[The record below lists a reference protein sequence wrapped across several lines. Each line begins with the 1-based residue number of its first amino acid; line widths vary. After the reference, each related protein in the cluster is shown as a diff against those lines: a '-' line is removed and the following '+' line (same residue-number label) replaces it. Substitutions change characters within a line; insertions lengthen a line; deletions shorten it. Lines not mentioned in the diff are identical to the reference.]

1 MSPPPPERALLENG
15 ASADART
22 GRLCA
27 ARAVPP
33 YHLGVP
39 ETSAT
44 AVLDSRYRLLA
55 QLAVGGTST
64 VHLATDTVLDR
75 TVAVKILHP
84 HLAQDAAVVDRFRRE
99 ALAAASLTHPHVV
112 TMFDV
117 ARDGSYLVMEHVD
130 GPSLRD
136 VLRLR
141 GRLPAQ
147 EALSLI
153 GPVAAGLSA
162 AHAAG
167 LVHRD
172 VKPENV
178 LLGSDGRVKI
188 GDFGLAREAASASTT
203 YGPDVFAGSPLYAS
217 PEAVRGDTLDARS
230 DVYALGVVLYECLTG
245 RPPFEADTPFTTA
258 MLHTTEQVPAPS
270 TAVDGVPP
278 MLDDVVRRATDPDPD
293 ARYPDAAAFARAL
306 HDAVPAGPVP
316 MNLRDGAGGTM
327 VIPVDATDTV
337 VTGAT
342 APTTGATAG
351 GATSTSPDTPT
362 APPQRSR
369 ARRLGATLRRR
380 WWATLLVLL
389 LVGTAGAWL
398 TWDQAIAPVTAV
410 PSGLVGMP
418 VDEARHELTDAGFV
432 PETSEDR
439 RFSLEYER
447 DQVIE
452 VRPSDTARRGDV
464 VTLVLSAGPRQVE
477 IPGVVGE
484 SRQAAVQMIQQADL
498 ESEVRRVFH
507 EQVPQGQVVS
517 ASPSPGTTV
526 DEASTVELVI
536 SKGRRPIDV
545 PSVVGLPRDQAEA
558 ALDDVGLRA
567 EVADTTYHDEVP
579 AGAVV
584 SQDPGPDGGPLHTGD
599 TVELVI
605 SDGPEPFELPDVRGE
620 KEDKAVEMLEKLG
633 LEVQVTYQQ
642 TFFGFGR
649 GLVGDQSP
657 EPGTMMVPGETV
669 RLVVGR

>member
-1 MSPPPPERALLENG
+1 M
-15 ASADART
+15 
-22 GRLCA
+22 CA
-27 ARAVPP
+27 ERAVPP

-44 AVLDSRYRLLA
+44 TVLDSRYRLLA

-147 EALSLI
+147 EALSLV

-203 YGPDVFAGSPLYAS
+203 YGPDVFAGSPQYAS

-258 MLHTTEQVPAPS
+258 MLHTTERVPAPS
-270 TAVDGVPP
+270 AAVDDVPAD
-278 MLDDVVRRATDPDPD
+278 LDEVVRRATDPDPD
-293 ARYPDAAAFARAL
+293 ARYPDAAAFSRAL

-316 MNLRDGAGGTM
+316 MNLRDGSGGTM

-337 VTGAT
+337 VTGAPAT
-342 APTTGATAG
+342 PARATPSGHTG
-351 GATSTSPDTPT
+351 TSTSIDTPT
-362 APPQRSR
+362 DTPTTPPRRSR
-369 ARRLGATLRRR
+369 TRRFGAVLRRR
-380 WWATLLVLL
+380 WWAVLLALL

-398 TWDQAIAPVTAV
+398 TWDQAIAPVTEV
-410 PSGLVGMP
+410 PQDLVGMP
-418 VDEARHELTDAGFV
+418 VDQARQELTDAGFV
-432 PETSEDR
+432 PETAEDR

-447 DQVIE
+447 DQVME
-452 VRPSDTARRGDV
+452 VTPSDTARRGDV

-477 IPGVVGE
+477 IPPVVGE
-484 SRQAAVQMIQQADL
+484 PRQAAVQMLEQADL
-498 ESEVRRVFH
+498 QSEVRRVFH
-507 EQVPQGQVVS
+507 EEVADGQVVS
-517 ASPSPGTTV
+517 ASPAPGKTV
-526 DEASTVELVI
+526 DEASTVELVV

-545 PSVVGLPRDQAEA
+545 PGVVGMSQDQATATLDEA
-558 ALDDVGLRA
+558 GLNA
-567 EVADTTYHDEVP
+567 TVARTTYHDEVP
-579 AGAVV
+579 AGAVI
-584 SQDPGPDGGPLHTGD
+584 SQDPGPDGGPLYSGD

-620 KEDKAVEMLEKLG
+620 KEDKAVERLEKLG
-633 LEVQVTYQQ
+633 LQVQVTYQD

-657 EPGTMMVPGETV
+657 DPGTMMVPGDTV